1 MSTISSKQEK
11 RNGLVDPIYV
21 LVFLVLILALQ
32 VLGPLTGNMDNSFSG
47 ALGTPGKAPAGV
59 SASGHVSFTSDQLYW
74 DANCSR
80 GWSSDATCE
89 NIVLRS
95 QSCVVNVASAY
106 CSEYDLYLQQF
117 RNQ

>member
-21 LVFLVLILALQ
+21 LVFLVLILALL
-32 VLGPLTGNMDNSFSG
+32 VLGPLTGNINNSFSG
-47 ALGTPGKAPAGV
+47 ALGTLGNAPAGV
-59 SASGHVSFTSDQLYW
+59 SASGHVSFTSDQRYW
-74 DANCSR
+74 DANCSH

-106 CSEYDLYLQQF
+106 CSEYDLYLLPF

>member
-1 MSTISSKQEK
+1 MATISSNQEIKQA
-11 RNGLVDPIYV
+11 LVNPVYV
-21 LVFLVLILALQ
+21 LAFLVLLLALLL
-32 VLGPLTGNMDNSFSG
+32 LGPLSGNRSSSISG
-47 ALGTPGKAPAGV
+47 VVGVLGGEPPGV
-59 SASGHVSFTSDQLYW
+59 SAGSDVTFTSDLQYW

-80 GWSSDATCE
+80 GWSSDVTCE